1 MDGITNE
8 YIRGTDQVGQFWT
21 QSQRSKAEIAGT
33 CAEEGQWI
41 CWIKDAEYGAAKQ
54 EENKTKVTEVQ
65 REMEASDLL

>member
-1 MDGITNE
+1 M
-8 YIRGTDQVGQFWT
+8 VW
-21 QSQRSKAEIAGT
+21 T